1 MTFPT
6 GIALFVFCLASGVL
20 LAHYWRPTGNSDA
33 GGFDAGSTSADGGGG
48 GDGTSWFSDLFDG
61 GGGGDC
67 GGGDSGGDCGGG
79 GGDSST

>member
-6 GIALFVFCLASGVL
+6 GIALFVFCLASGML
-20 LAHYWRPTGNSDA
+20 LIRYYWRPTGNSDA
-33 GGFDAGSTSADGGGG
+33 SGFDAGSTSTDGGGG
-48 GDGTSWFSDLFDG
+48 GSWFSDLFDG

-67 GGGDSGGDCGGG
+67 GGVDSGGDCGGG

>member
-1 MTFPT
+1 MTFPI

-20 LAHYWRPTGNSDA
+20 LAHYWRPTGNGDA
-33 GGFDAGSTSADGGGG
+33 GGFDAGSTSDDGGGG
-48 GDGTSWFSDLFDG
+48 GSSWFSDLFDGG

-79 GGDSST
+79 GDSST

>member
-1 MTFPT
+1 MTFPI

-33 GGFDAGSTSADGGGG
+33 GGFDAGSTSTHDSGGS
-48 GDGTSWFSDLFDG
+48 SWFSDLFDGG

-79 GGDSST
+79 GDSST